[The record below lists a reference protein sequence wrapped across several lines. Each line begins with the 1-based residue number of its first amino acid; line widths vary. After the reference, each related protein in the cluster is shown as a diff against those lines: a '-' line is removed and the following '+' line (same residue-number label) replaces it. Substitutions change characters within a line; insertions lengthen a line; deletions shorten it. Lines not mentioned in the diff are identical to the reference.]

1 MVAAMKRQDLGFV
14 ADALLT
20 LCERDRDAPHYTER
34 SFESKLLV
42 ARRRE
47 PRLAHLAMGRSAH
60 PLLCSEVEAIIAEA
74 NLTDRQKTVCR
85 LRMQGRTFEEI
96 GRLGGHTKQGAQSIF
111 SQAIKKLVRA
121 QDVYP
126 FRGLSEVYR
135 DEVRRGRRAGAARS
149 LIGVGRI

>member
-1 MVAAMKRQDLGFV
+1 MKRQDLAFV

-34 SFESKLLV
+34 AFEGKLAV
-42 ARRRE
+42 AHRRE
-47 PRLAHLAMGRSAH
+47 PRLAHLAMGRGGH
-60 PLLCSEVEAIIAEA
+60 PLLCSEIEAILVDAG
-74 NLTDRQKTVCR
+74 LTDRQKTVFR
-85 LRMQGRTFEEI
+85 LRAQGRTFEEI

-111 SQAIKKLVRA
+111 SQAKKKLERA

-126 FRGLSEVYR
+126 YRGLSEVYH
-135 DEVRRGRRAGAARS
+135 DEVRRGRRTGGARS